1 MNGRLRAT
9 AFLLL
14 IAACHREGEFGFG
27 PEGRCDRDGRRGRP
41 REPVGHPPG
50 YGTGAGHGSD
60 GGLVWTGNGGA
71 SSDGG
76 TGAGGASG
84 NGEASGDGGMANGGS
99 SIPAST
105 GYCASDAMCGSGMVC
120 DQMLGACAL
129 PRGGCG
135 TAAFQPTRTTGEM
148 ALVLDRSNSMHFSTS
163 TGTRWTDLTGSLD
176 TVLAQRSEVA
186 WGLSLFP
193 ASDAQA
199 CLTAPVSVTPA
210 MGTAAAI
217 SAAIHGAMPTGSG
230 TPTRQAMAEA
240 GNALLASGRP
250 TRKYL
255 LLATD
260 GEPNCLPGS
269 PDQGAADTAGT
280 VAAIRGLA
288 EKGATTFV
296 LGVSAGEGP
305 DASLTA
311 MAKAGGHARQGT
323 TAYYT
328 ASDANELEAAL
339 DEVARQVA
347 LCTFDLSPPPPAGA
361 MLTLSIGGQTY
372 ARNPTHVGDGW
383 DVTAAGRAIELYGAA
398 CNAVQAG
405 GSIQLGYGC
414 GTGTQCDQAAMAC
427 VAIPQGLP

>member
-14 IAACHREGEFGFG
+14 IAACNPEGDRWFGRGEHCDRDRRPGRYPGGPSGHGPGFG
-27 PEGRCDRDGRRGRP
+27 PGIG
-41 REPVGHPPG
+41 
-50 YGTGAGHGSD
+50 GTPD
-60 GGLVWTGNGGA
+60 GGIVWT
-71 SSDGG
+71 
-76 TGAGGASG
+76 
-84 NGEASGDGGMANGGS
+84 SGDGGALAGGGTGTDGAS
-99 SIPAST
+99 GSTVTTST
-105 GYCASDAMCGSGMVC
+105 GYCASDAMCGAGMVC
-120 DQMLGACAL
+120 DQALGACAL
-129 PRGGCG
+129 SRGGCG

-148 ALVLDRSNSMHFSTS
+148 ALVLDRSNSMHFATTS
-163 TGTRWTDLTGSLD
+163 GTRWTDLTGSLD
-176 TVLAQRSEVA
+176 TVLARRSEVA

-217 SAAIHGAMPTGSG
+217 SAAIHGATPTGSG
-230 TPTRQAMAEA
+230 TPTRQAMAQA
-240 GNALLASGRP
+240 GNQLLGSGRP

-260 GEPNCLPGS
+260 GEPNCMPGS
-269 PDQGAADTAGT
+269 HDESAADTAGT
-280 VAAIRGLA
+280 VAAIRALA

-296 LGVSAGEGP
+296 LGVAAGEDP
-305 DASLTA
+305 AAALTA
-311 MAKAGGHARQGT
+311 MAQAGGHARQGT

-328 ASDANELEAAL
+328 ASDASELESAL
-339 DEVARQVA
+339 DEVARQIA

-361 MLTLSIGGQTY
+361 TVSLSIGGQTF

-398 CNAVQAG
+398 CNAIQAG
-405 GSIQLGYGC
+405 GAIQIAYGC

-427 VAIPQGLP
+427 VAVPQGLP